1 LRDAIRGGKH
11 LGPSRRFRQP
21 EKRHCARR
29 PSAGAAVLPIRDI
42 APINESRLGQRLA
55 PGDLAADGRAGL
67 GFMPFFPAPMAG

>member
-1 LRDAIRGGKH
+1 VVGSI
-11 LGPSRRFRQP
+11 S
-21 EKRHCARR
+21 ARR
-29 PSAGAAVLPIRDI
+29 AGSVSPKNGIALVVLPLRDI